1 MTPVTPNQTSSQYE
15 VSEPDKKI
23 ESLVE
28 EVKPESELD
37 LEFLYTR
44 DIEFR
49 QETIYFIVVDRFY
62 DGEPE
67 NNEGPN
73 PELYD
78 PEGKDWG
85 KYWGGDLQGII
96 DKLDYL
102 KDLGVTAVWLT
113 PLFEQVEALLCRKC
127 RDSRLLD

>member
-1 MTPVTPNQTSSQYE
+1 MTPVSPNQTSSQYE

-49 QETIYFIVVDRFY
+49 QETIYFLVVDRFY
-62 DGEPE
+62 DGDPT

-73 PELYD
+73 QNFTIQKAKIGANIGAATCRELS
-78 PEGKDWG
+78 
-85 KYWGGDLQGII
+85 
-96 DKLDYL
+96 
-102 KDLGVTAVWLT
+102 TNST
-113 PLFEQVEALLCRKC
+113 T
-127 RDSRLLD
+127 